1 MPDWQTP
8 FSDLQGN
15 PCSHTHFIYQEPTCK
30 RWEVAQLLCDKCRQK
45 HVYSPM
51 GNGWRASHP
60 PAHCLQQRRPAAK
73 SPGSPEMRSPKLPRC
88 PLGHRSGPRP
98 SLNIIQMP
106 LKEEGGGGS
115 EEAGGNLLLRL
126 RKFSVKWKQ
135 IALSKPFVTVWLL
148 CCHSGNTN
156 LSC

>member
-1 MPDWQTP
+1 MPDWQTSFLDP
-8 FSDLQGN
+8 QGN
-15 PCSHTHFIYQEPTCK
+15 LCSHTPFICQQPTCK
-30 RWEVAQLLCDKCRQK
+30 RWEVAQLPCEKCRQK

-51 GNGWRASHP
+51 ANGGGTSHSP
-60 PAHCLQQRRPAAK
+60 VHCLQQLLPAVK
-73 SPGSPEMRSPKLPRC
+73 SPGSLETISQLPHC
-88 PLGHRSGPRP
+88 PLDHRSGASP
-98 SLNIIQMP
+98 SLNIMQMP
-106 LKEEGGGGS
+106 LREEGGGGS
-115 EEAGGNLLLRL
+115 EEAGGNLLLKL